1 MAVGFND
8 VIWTFVNRLPCSS
21 ATRTIPKNQF
31 TLYPNPVAAGSII
44 TLQTT
49 HTENNRAISSAVLYD
64 AMGRILFNYTFNDQG
79 NNANTTQIA
88 LPQTL
93 PSGAYT
99 LRIETQNHT
108 ETLPLMVH

>member
-1 MAVGFND
+1 VGFND

-21 ATRTIPKNQF
+21 ATRTTPTNQF
-31 TLYPNPVAAGSII
+31 TLYPNPVSAGSII

-49 HTENNRAISSAVLYD
+49 HTENNRAISSAILCD
-64 AMGRILFNYTFNDQG
+64 AMGRILFSYTFNDQG
-79 NNANTTQIA
+79 NNANTTHIA

-99 LRIETQNHT
+99 LRIETQNHA